1 MSTLEMEI
9 LERFRLLDKDA
20 RRRLLTF
27 MEDDSEDADMQEP
40 MSPEEWQVWA
50 SSVRAELQQHYGD
63 RMMVSSVELLDEA
76 REERLDDLMG
86 GR

>member
-40 MSPEEWQVWA
+40 MSPEEWQAWA